1 MQGGSAVGGILSKL
15 TLKICPVH
23 FVKMSVPN
31 NSFPQDF
38 NDLDK
43 RASRY
48 SKNPLMSCIF
58 SKLDTITQTSHTDS
72 ELIFNPSYNP

>member
-1 MQGGSAVGGILSKL
+1 MEGGSAVGGILSKL

-48 SKNPLMSCIF
+48 SKNP
-58 SKLDTITQTSHTDS
+58 TN
-72 ELIFNPSYNP
+72 ELYFFKTRHYYTN